1 MDESSYLTGLYCH
14 LRWYQQLQYPISI
27 LAPARYSLTVHMSQR
42 KSESNCISRLGGR
55 FHSSY
60 AQLMCIGGKEK
71 ERKREGNG
79 EM

>member
-1 MDESSYLTGLYCH
+1 MNMLV
-14 LRWYQQLQYPISI
+14 
-27 LAPARYSLTVHMSQR
+27 PARYPFTAHMSQR
-42 KSESNCISRLGGR
+42 KSGSDWISRLGGR

-71 ERKREGNG
+71 ERKRKGKERKREGNG

>member
-1 MDESSYLTGLYCH
+1 
-14 LRWYQQLQYPISI
+14 
-27 LAPARYSLTVHMSQR
+27 MSQR
-42 KSESNCISRLGGR
+42 KSGSNWISRLGGR

-71 ERKREGNG
+71 ERKRKGKERKREGNG